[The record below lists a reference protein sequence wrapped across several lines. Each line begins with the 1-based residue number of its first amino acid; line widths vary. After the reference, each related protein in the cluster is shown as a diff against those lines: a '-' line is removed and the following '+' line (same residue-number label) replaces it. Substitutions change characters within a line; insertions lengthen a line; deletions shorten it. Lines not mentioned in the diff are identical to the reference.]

1 MRRGAPRARLGQVEW
16 MRASTSAT
24 RESSSVDAICSQC
37 LPEIGVAVS
46 GRNVVV
52 LSAVK
57 PRDAHRNGTD
67 KQIKQKHSNVFRSSG
82 GLRVS
87 VCLARRC
94 TRANDAAW
102 FCCAHRTDLYKY
114 CT

>member
-1 MRRGAPRARLGQVEW
+1 MRNEAGGAPRARGQVE
-16 MRASTSAT
+16 RAPPAT
-24 RESSSVDAICSQC
+24 RESVDAICSQC

-94 TRANDAAW
+94 TRANDAVV
-102 FCCAHRTDLYKY
+102 LL
-114 CT
+114 CTSD